1 MKRVFWGM
9 ESKKEERGECVQAE
23 REKRREL
30 SQELV
35 RAREGEKLN

>member
-9 ESKKEERGECVQAE
+9 ESKKEERREYVQAE

-30 SQELV
+30 SQESAT
-35 RAREGEKLN
+35 AREGEKLN